1 MMRSFLRDVGKFRP
15 VEAYPS
21 EIVPT
26 TMPKLITNRPYIRLG
41 LVTALLVMLCSSC
54 QSRKEQVPQER
65 PSLPK
70 IEKMVVVGFLPAMS
84 QWDTPNMVR
93 SPVTG
98 AVFFAE
104 PVSEQV
110 VSNLTT
116 NLFERIVKEKRYDLI
131 SPGQAKGVYSSLKLS
146 DVVGSEIEIIQ
157 KIGQAFSADAVMS
170 GYLYR
175 WQEREGTDYAVNRAA
190 SVAFDLYLIGPQN
203 GVVFWKGKFDKTQQH
218 LSQNILDVDT
228 FMKGQ
233 GRWMTAERLAEI
245 GLEGVL
251 GSLLEAVKGEKK
263 D

>member
-1 MMRSFLRDVGKFRP
+1 
-15 VEAYPS
+15 
-21 EIVPT
+21 
-26 TMPKLITNRPYIRLG
+26 MPELIINRLYIRLG
-41 LVTALLVMLCSSC
+41 LLTALLVMLCSSC
-54 QSRKEQVPQER
+54 QSRKEQVPHER

-110 VSNLTT
+110 VSNLTA

-131 SPGQAKGVYSSLKLS
+131 SPGQAKGVYSILRLS
-146 DVVGSEIEIIQ
+146 DVIQPEIEIIQ

-175 WQEREGTDYAVNRAA
+175 WQEREGTDYAVNRTA
-190 SVAFDLYLIGPQN
+190 SVAFDLYLIRPDDGAIL
-203 GVVFWKGKFDKTQQH
+203 WKDRFDKTQQS
-218 LSQNILDVDT
+218 LSENLLDINT
-228 FMKGQ
+228 FLKGQ
-233 GRWMTAERLAEI
+233 GRWMTAGSLADL
-245 GLEGVL
+245 GLDKVL
-251 GSLLEAVKGEKK
+251 GELLKGEKGKK

>member
-1 MMRSFLRDVGKFRP
+1 
-15 VEAYPS
+15 
-21 EIVPT
+21 
-26 TMPKLITNRPYIRLG
+26 
-41 LVTALLVMLCSSC
+41 
-54 QSRKEQVPQER
+54 
-65 PSLPK
+65 
-70 IEKMVVVGFLPAMS
+70 MVVVGFLPAMS

-93 SPVTG
+93 SPITG

-131 SPGQAKGVYSSLKLS
+131 SPGQAKGVYSSLRLS
-146 DVVGSEIEIIQ
+146 DVVQPEIEIIQ

-190 SVAFDLYLIGPQN
+190 SVAFDLYLIRPDDGAIL
-203 GVVFWKGKFDKTQQH
+203 WKDRFDKTQQS
-218 LSQNILDVDT
+218 LSENLLDVNT
-228 FMKGQ
+228 FLKGQ
-233 GRWMTAERLAEI
+233 GIWMTAGSLADL
-245 GLEGVL
+245 GLDKVL
-251 GSLLEAVKGEKK
+251 GELLKGEKGKK